1 MLPIIKPAAA
11 TWHLD
16 SSLSPLFSFLFR
28 RLRIAGDDSRC
39 CYQFPKLTLP
49 APPLVEIYY
58 FFFVVSDT
66 PLPSFHR
73 INKSGKLRREVGT
86 ERERQL
92 FVSHFSHLAVF
103 CCCLLNN
110 HPPARC
116 VLHKLTSFRF
126 FFDSSSCS
134 YILLFEILF
143 VPVQEI
149 RIRITIRGLLVPSW
163 CCTFILLCEFSL
175 PS

>member
-1 MLPIIKPAAA
+1 MVYGTPTLYARRSRPVGKRNHLRHIHLRERKGRDRERDSLRAGRKRIKHLLVLPIIKPAAAA

-49 APPLVEIYY
+49 APPLVGTYY

-73 INKSGKLRREVGT
+73 INKSGKLTREVGT
-86 ERERQL
+86 ERERDNYL
-92 FVSHFSHLAVF
+92 YRTFLIS
-103 CCCLLNN
+103 
-110 HPPARC
+110 P
-116 VLHKLTSFRF
+116 
-126 FFDSSSCS
+126 SSVVVCS
-134 YILLFEILF
+134 TIIL
-143 VPVQEI
+143 P
-149 RIRITIRGLLVPSW
+149 LVACS
-163 CCTFILLCEFSL
+163 IN
-175 PS
+175 